1 MELSELRDL
10 ILVIAVAG
18 LGLIALGYLVLI
30 LIAGRIGW
38 RMVRGAQ
45 RLHDERVASFLERL
59 DGLAK
64 QATHEDGSLN
74 WQALR
79 PVAQAALARV
89 RGRRKPK
96 KRRLWG
102 LLPPAG

>member
-1 MELSELRDL
+1 MVLTELRDL

-18 LGLIALGYLVLI
+18 LGLVALGYLALI
-30 LIAGRIGW
+30 LVAGRIGW
-38 RMVRGAQ
+38 RAVRGAQ

-59 DGLAK
+59 DGLVK

-79 PVAQAALARV
+79 PAAQSAFARV
-89 RGRRKPK
+89 RPRKK
-96 KRRLWG
+96 KKRRRLWG